1 MLSMIFLL
9 ATAPAP
15 PSQAAQDPIVVV
27 GQRINEAR
35 NRLDACIARRCP
47 PNEEIDAALALAETQ
62 LVSGEYRD
70 ARSTL
75 LRSLSR
81 NKDEAKRYPI
91 PVSDL
96 YRANGKVAAHLGF
109 DRDYYR
115 STWGIYRTMK
125 LGLPSAEDRK
135 FSALMEVAEMTYR
148 TRGHERARLYYDSI
162 AKQAR
167 EAGRPDLAAI
177 AELRSAIR
185 HLPPGSS
192 WQMAKINEIAS
203 LDSKDMR
210 APVLEAKL
218 ALARMAFEK
227 GDENG
232 AQSALRQLSSLNIKR
247 PILVYTPPFMVEGG
261 QSSPGEMARPM
272 QFETTTKIDVPDN
285 LPSTAR
291 RATSTESFGPKTF
304 ATNHTPINVEDE
316 WMDVGFR
323 ITPEGKVADLKVLRR
338 SGDNGWAPPLLTSI
352 AGRRYTPGKPND
364 PSSTRVERYTYTSGL
379 EQGATTRV
387 AVHSPRARIEYFDL
401 SPMGIASPD

>member
-1 MLSMIFLL
+1 MLSAIFVL
-9 ATAPAP
+9 AAASAST
-15 PSQAAQDPIVVV
+15 SQAGAQPIVVV
-27 GQRINEAR
+27 GQRIKEAR
-35 NRLDACIARRCP
+35 AKLDACIARRCP
-47 PNEEIDAALALAETQ
+47 PNEEIDAALALAESQ
-62 LVSGEYRD
+62 LISGEYRD

-75 LRSLSR
+75 LSSLSR
-81 NKDEAKRYPI
+81 NKDEAKRYPL

-109 DRDYYR
+109 DGDYYR
-115 STWGIYRTMK
+115 STWGIYRTLK
-125 LGLPSAEDRK
+125 LGMPSAEDRK

-167 EAGRPDLAAI
+167 AVGRPDLAAI

-192 WQMAKINEIAS
+192 WQLAKINEIAG
-203 LDSKDMR
+203 LDGKDMR

-227 GDENG
+227 GDEQG
-232 AQSALRQLSSLNIKR
+232 AQSALQELSSLNIKR
-247 PILVYTPPFMVEGG
+247 PILVYAPPFMVAGS

-272 QFETTTKIDVPDN
+272 QFDTVTKIDVPDN

-291 RATSTESFGPKTF
+291 RAGSTESFGPKTF
-304 ATNHTPINVEDE
+304 ASYHMPLNVEDE

-323 ITPEGKVADLKVLRR
+323 ITPEGRVADLKVLRR
-338 SGDNGWAPPLLTSI
+338 SGDNGWAPPLLNSI
-352 AGRRYTPGKPND
+352 AGRRYTPGKDND
-364 PSSTRVERYTYTSGL
+364 RASMRVERYTYTSGL
-379 EQGATTRV
+379 EKGATTRV
-387 AVHSPRARIEYFDL
+387 AVHSPKGRVEYFDL
-401 SPMGIASPD
+401 TPMGIAAVD